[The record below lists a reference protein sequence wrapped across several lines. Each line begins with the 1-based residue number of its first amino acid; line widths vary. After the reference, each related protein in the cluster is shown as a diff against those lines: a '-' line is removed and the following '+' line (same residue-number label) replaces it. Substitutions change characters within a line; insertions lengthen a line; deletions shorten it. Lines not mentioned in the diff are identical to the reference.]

1 MKLFTQDDAGPFESP
16 LLLCTPLHLVMDTVD
31 LAIDCVPAGNSVY
44 LLLFLLLVSSWDF
57 QQDTGDLA
65 IDCIHSSISA
75 KYLKLNL
82 SSINIACIQQ

>member
-1 MKLFTQDDAGPFESP
+1 
-16 LLLCTPLHLVMDTVD
+16 MDTVA
-31 LAIDCVPAGNSVY
+31 LAIDCIPAGNSVY

-57 QQDTGDLA
+57 EQDTGDLA

-82 SSINIACIQQ
+82 SSINIACVQQ

>member
-1 MKLFTQDDAGPFESP
+1 
-16 LLLCTPLHLVMDTVD
+16 MDTVA
-31 LAIDCVPAGNSVY
+31 LAIDCIPAGNSVY

-82 SSINIACIQQ
+82 SSINIACVQQ